1 MQNRKKLT
9 ASFRRLFRKNP
20 DYREKQLFARWFTSL
35 DLSEGQVFAD
45 QQEELKIKNKI
56 EQNLHAHFSQV
67 KHEYRLI
74 KWYSWKPVAAAAA
87 MLVMVVGTIWLS
99 TSTKHPQ
106 LIYGKTITRAG
117 ERKIITLSDG
127 SVVTLNN
134 DSQLKYPQIF
144 SDTLREVYL
153 EGEAFFEVSKNKLK
167 PFVVKTGKL
176 NIRVLGTSFNVK
188 HYSAD
193 KAINVVVATG
203 RVGVNASG
211 SKKTWLLSPG
221 SQLLYDKLTAAA
233 YQNLVDP
240 ADYTGWQ
247 RNELIFKDE
256 RLEDICKRLER
267 WYDIKIS
274 IHAVKLKNKR
284 ISLKQHNES
293 LNTVLKMLAIV
304 GDFRYKINGKTV
316 DIWQAANTN

>member
-9 ASFRRLFRKNP
+9 ASFRRLFRKNA
-20 DYREKQLFARWFTSL
+20 DHREKQLFARWFISL
-35 DLSEGQVFAD
+35 DLSKGQLFTD

-56 EQNLHAHFSQV
+56 EQNLHAYFFQV
-67 KHEYRLI
+67 RHKTLLR
-74 KWYSWKPVAAAAA
+74 KWYSWRPMAAAAA
-87 MLVMVVGTIWLS
+87 VLVMVVGTIWL
-99 TSTKHPQ
+99 TTPKKHAK
-106 LIYGKTITRAG
+106 LLFGKTITRAG

-153 EGEAFFEVSKNKLK
+153 EGEAFFEVSKNRQK

-188 HYSAD
+188 HYSVD
-193 KAINVVVATG
+193 KVMNVVVATG
-203 RVGVNASG
+203 SVGVNVTG
-211 SKKTWLLSPG
+211 SKRVWLLSSG
-221 SQLLYDKLTAAA
+221 SQLLYDKLTADA

-240 ADYTGWQ
+240 ADYTGWK

-267 WYDIKIS
+267 WYDIKIN

-293 LNTVLKMLAIV
+293 PGTVLKMLAIV
-304 GDFRYKINGKTV
+304 GDFRYKINGRIV
-316 DIWQAANTN
+316 DIW